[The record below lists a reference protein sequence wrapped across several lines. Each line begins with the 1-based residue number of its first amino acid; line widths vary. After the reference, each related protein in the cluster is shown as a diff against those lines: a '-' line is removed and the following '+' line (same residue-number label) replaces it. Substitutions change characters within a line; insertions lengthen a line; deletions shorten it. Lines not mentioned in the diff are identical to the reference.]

1 MSINVPTYLLRHAR
15 KLTISI
21 EVSSFSDRQLKNIA
35 KHVTTGCISMGDSAT
50 ARVARYIAD
59 MLGTP
64 YFLYSSWTV
73 RYKELEP
80 THPFY
85 DAVIQALALTKLS
98 TDTTWY
104 KDSIDIN
111 MNNMKNRE
119 ASGYLSTYYMT
130 KECKKIIKDAA
141 KLEMPAD
148 HEVHAYLAKLLNR
161 EIETIEM
168 ELA

>member
-1 MSINVPTYLLRHAR
+1 MTINVPTYLLRHAR

-35 KHVTTGCISMGDSAT
+35 KQVTTGCISRGDSAT

-59 MLGTP
+59 KLGSP
-64 YFLYSSWTV
+64 YFLYSSWNV
-73 RYKELEP
+73 RYNELEP

-85 DAVIQALALTKLS
+85 DAVIQALAITKLS
-98 TDTTWY
+98 VDIAWY
-104 KDSIDIN
+104 RGGIEST
-111 MNNMKNRE
+111 MNNMKNRQV
-119 ASGYLSTYYMT
+119 SGYVDIHYIP
-130 KECKKIIKDAA
+130 KEGIKIIKDAA
-141 KLEMPAD
+141 KLEVPAD